1 MDTPDS
7 GASPAASPTA
17 PDFLAFSAA
26 ADAADLGH
34 APDSGA
40 PSDASPASEP
50 AAQAAP
56 DAGVKAPD
64 KPAKNAKTRTEQ
76 LDTEITDLRE
86 KLRIRAAL
94 REELQQTA
102 HPADDPPAS
111 EPAQPTRAEWQRYRQ
126 HPDAP
131 KVEDFDA
138 YEDFVAAQSVFV
150 ADQRFEER
158 QRAHAADQRSRERLT
173 ETEQTIST
181 FRERAQA
188 ARDAD
193 PEFDQKVDPGLMELV
208 PAFALRPHEPV
219 RPANVLMQ
227 ECVKSDAAP
236 ALLLHFSTPEGQK
249 DWQRIAA
256 AATPAEMLKAFG
268 RVEARFLSDGPPA
281 AARAAASLVSSAP
294 EPPTTLGRRPPASP
308 DRAGAAIKA
317 GDFGAYQAAADAA
330 DLAVRRR

>member
-7 GASPAASPTA
+7 GAQPAASPTA

-34 APDSGA
+34 APESAAQPDA
-40 PSDASPASEP
+40 PAPSEP
-50 AAQAAP
+50 AAQATP
-56 DAGVKAPD
+56 DAGVKPI
-64 KPAKNAKTRTEQ
+64 KPKNAKRIEE
-76 LDTEITDLRE
+76 LDADIEAIRE
-86 KLRIRAAL
+86 RLRIRHAL
-94 REELQQTA
+94 REELNQKPTTA
-102 HPADDPPAS
+102 DAPPAS
-111 EPAQPTRAEWQRYRQ
+111 EPAQPTKAEWQRYRQ

-181 FRERAQA
+181 FRERAKA

-193 PEFDQKVDPGLMELV
+193 PDFDQKVDPGLMELV
-208 PAFALRPHEPV
+208 PAFALRPNEPV

-227 ECVKSDAAP
+227 ECVKSEAAP
-236 ALLLHFSTPEGQK
+236 ALLVHFSTPEGQK

-256 AATPAEMLKAFG
+256 ASTPAEMLKAFG
-268 RVEARFLSDGPPA
+268 RVEARFLSDGPSA
-281 AARAAASLVSSAP
+281 AARAAASSVSSAP

-308 DRAGAAIKA
+308 DRAAAAIKA
-317 GDFGAYQAAADAA
+317 GDYGAYQAAADAA

>member
-7 GASPAASPTA
+7 GAQPAASPTA

-34 APDSGA
+34 VPESGA
-40 PSDASPASEP
+40 PSDAPPASEP

-56 DAGVKAPD
+56 DAGVKPTD
-64 KPAKNAKTRTEQ
+64 KPKNAKARTEQ

-94 REELQQTA
+94 RDELAQTA
-102 HPADDPPAS
+102 KPADAPPAS
-111 EPAQPTRAEWQRYRQ
+111 EPAQPTKAEWQRYRQ

-150 ADQRFEER
+150 VDKVMEARAQSQAEET
-158 QRAHAADQRSRERLT
+158 RSRERMS
-173 ETEQTIST
+173 ETERTIST
-181 FRERAQA
+181 FKERAEA
-188 ARDAD
+188 ARQAD
-193 PEFDQKVDPGLMELV
+193 PDFDQKVDPGLMELV
-208 PAFALRPHEPV
+208 PAFALRPNEPV

-227 ECVKSDAAP
+227 ECVKSEAAP
-236 ALLLHFSTPEGQK
+236 ALLVHFSTPEGQK

-256 AATPAEMLKAFG
+256 ASTPAELLKAFG

-281 AARAAASLVSSAP
+281 AARAAAPTVSSAP
-294 EPPTTLGRRPPASP
+294 EPPTTLGRRPLSSP
-308 DRAGAAIKA
+308 DRAEAAIKA